1 MFLTVESY
9 KSNMYTLNVL
19 TNIYNSLK
27 DLLEKNPYSDLEFGD
42 WKISNKPIFKD
53 GIESNLVLRNETNDE
68 NINITFSSLDE
79 LMEDDDKF
87 DIVSV
92 VLYID
97 NGTNDEKIEKSN
109 YIYNICN
116 LILELLENKYK
127 NK

>member
-42 WKISNKPIFKD
+42 WKISNTPIFKD
-53 GIESNLVLRNETNDE
+53 GIESNLVLRNETNNE